1 MKLARRLVLIAFLI
15 LFSTGCAYLNI
26 RDTLD
31 TDVSKTVLGA
41 KQGKSSSH
49 SVAWLVAWGDSG
61 THAAA
66 ENGGIKTINHLDV
79 EYFSILFGLYS
90 RRSTIA
96 YGD

>member
-1 MKLARRLVLIAFLI
+1 MKLFKRLSLIALVAT
-15 LFSTGCAYLNI
+15 LAPGCAYLNI

-31 TDVSKTVLGA
+31 TDVSQTVLGT
-41 KQGKSSSH
+41 KEGKSSSY

-61 THAAA
+61 TRAAA

-79 EYFSILFGLYS
+79 EYFSILFGLYT

-96 YGD
+96 FGD